1 MGGTRLRETGMVDRL
16 IDEIVDFWFDE
27 AMKPYWFRRSDSFDR
42 TVRDTL
48 LPHHEAAAA
57 GRYDH
62 WMEDVDGCLALCVL
76 LDQVPRNVFRGT
88 PRAFATDGKARA
100 VARHALEQGFD
111 LECNGDERTFL
122 YLPFEHHEDADS
134 QALSCT
140 LFRERVGDAE
150 VVRYAE
156 RHREIIERFGRF
168 PHRNA
173 ILGRPSTPEETAFL
187 TEPDSSF

>member
-1 MGGTRLRETGMVDRL
+1 MVDRL

-27 AMKPYWFRRSDSFDR
+27 AIKPYWFKPTQSFDR

-57 GRYDH
+57 GRFDH
-62 WMEDVDGCLALCVL
+62 WRDDVDGCLALCIL

-88 PRAFATDGKARA
+88 PRAFATDARALA
-100 VARHALEQGFD
+100 VARHAVENGFD

-122 YLPFEHHEDADS
+122 YLPFEHQEDLDC
-134 QALSCT
+134 QILSCT
-140 LFRERVGDAE
+140 LFRERIGGE
-150 VVRYAE
+150 VVVDFAE
-156 RHREIIERFGRF
+156 RYRQVIERFGRF

-173 ILGRPSTPEETAFL
+173 ILGRDSTPEELAFL
-187 TEPDSSF
+187 KEPGSSF